1 MPYVQA
7 IELIQDEQDQ
17 LEHLVKHAKHWRE
30 RQRSQ
35 TILWLSQGKTVK
47 EIAVLHGVKEE
58 TIRTHRRNLSLI
70 HI

>member
-1 MPYVQA
+1 MPYVQS
-7 IELIQDEQDQ
+7 IELIQDEQEQ

-47 EIAVLHGVKEE
+47 LLYYME
-58 TIRTHRRNLSLI
+58 
-70 HI
+70 

>member
-35 TILWLSQGKTVK
+35 TIL
-47 EIAVLHGVKEE
+47 
-58 TIRTHRRNLSLI
+58 
-70 HI
+70 